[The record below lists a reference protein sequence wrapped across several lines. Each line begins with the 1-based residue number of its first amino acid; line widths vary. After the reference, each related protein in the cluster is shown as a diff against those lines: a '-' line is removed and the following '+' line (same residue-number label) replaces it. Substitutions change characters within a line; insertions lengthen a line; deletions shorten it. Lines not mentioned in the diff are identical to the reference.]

1 MNHNISKKDIRRL
14 ASYALRFRA
23 LLFLGIFLLVLS
35 VLFGILSPF
44 LIKYIFDTELPK
56 SPLELRNILILSAS
70 FLLSEIAGISLKYI
84 IALDQGTTSS
94 RAIIFDKG
102 QHIVSLSQKEFMQ
115 IYPKEGWVEH
125 NPMEIW
131 ASQYAVLH
139 EAMAKRNI
147 AFEDI
152 AGIGITNQRETVI
165 VWDKESGEPIYNA
178 IVWQCKRTAKRCEA
192 LRKIEG
198 FEAYVRENTGLRID
212 PYFSASK
219 LEWILENVEGAAQKA
234 REGKLLFGTVDTW
247 LVWKLSGGRLHITDY
262 TNASRTMLYNIRS
275 LEWDAKILD
284 TLGIPSSMLPQVRNS
299 SEVYGYCNIASES
312 GGALQ
317 IPIAGIAGDQQA
329 ALFGQACFADGDVKN
344 TYGTGCFML
353 MNTGKQMV
361 RSRNGLLSTIA
372 VGIDGQVDYALEGSV
387 FVAGAAVQWIRDELK
402 IVHDS
407 KDTEYFAQ
415 SVENSGGVY
424 FVPAFVGLGAPYW
437 DMYARGAIVGLTRGT
452 NRNHIIRAALESIAY
467 QTKDV
472 LRAMEEDTGLHIKD
486 LKVDGG
492 ASKNNFLM
500 QFQADL
506 LQTKVLRPLISE
518 STALG
523 AAFLAGLALGFW
535 QDKKEIL
542 SSRQAEHSFSPLRE
556 KAEMD
561 ALYKGWQKAV
571 TKAQS
576 WEDE

>member
-1 MNHNISKKDIRRL
+1 M
-14 ASYALRFRA
+14 
-23 LLFLGIFLLVLS
+23 
-35 VLFGILSPF
+35 
-44 LIKYIFDTELPK
+44 
-56 SPLELRNILILSAS
+56 
-70 FLLSEIAGISLKYI
+70 KYI

-407 KDTEYFAQ
+407 KDTEYFPQ

>member
-1 MNHNISKKDIRRL
+1 M
-14 ASYALRFRA
+14 
-23 LLFLGIFLLVLS
+23 
-35 VLFGILSPF
+35 
-44 LIKYIFDTELPK
+44 
-56 SPLELRNILILSAS
+56 
-70 FLLSEIAGISLKYI
+70 KYI

-234 REGKLLFGTVDTW
+234 KEGKLLFGTVDTW

-542 SSRQAEHSFSPLRE
+542 SSRQAEHSFVPLRE

-576 WEDE
+576 WEDEE